1 MDHATE
7 MEFTLRLPADLYT
20 QLVQLAESEHRS
32 LQSML
37 VTMLRETL
45 DKQQNQTRQD
55 IMDQWDDHDR
65 LSS

>member
-7 MEFTLRLPADLYT
+7 TEFTLRLPADLYT
-20 QLVQLAESEHRS
+20 QLVQLAEAEHRS

-45 DKQQNQTRQD
+45 DKQQSQTRQD